1 MTSTAPIIFG
11 SLPETRTDMVMHD
24 EQFLTL
30 LDPIVPKDIEG
41 ASRDPDAYRHDYPLD
56 QPLEIE
62 QAHQASVTV
71 SEEDLVTPHQK
82 SPADMM
88 SIFDESDHSAATELE
103 LPKYQLPVRGAQP
116 GPILVDDRDSSSMNI
131 MPGHYS
137 SEEEEEEVVG
147 DDARLGRGMASSLH
161 PLQAAQRRPEI
172 TQFIVGQDFEFSA
185 GRFQAFDCDHHE
197 PVFSPQGPQLLSFR
211 RGDFRDAP
219 TG

>member
-1 MTSTAPIIFG
+1 
-11 SLPETRTDMVMHD
+11 MVVMQD
-24 EQFLTL
+24 EHHFLTL
-30 LDPIVPKDIEG
+30 LNPIVPKDIEG
-41 ASRDPDAYRHDYPLD
+41 ASREPDAYRHDYD

-71 SEEDLVTPHQK
+71 SEEDLVTPHQQ

-88 SIFDESDHSAATELE
+88 SIFDESDHSAAAELE
-103 LPKYQLPVRGAQP
+103 LPKHQLPVRGAQP
-116 GPILVDDRDSSSMNI
+116 GPILVDDRESSI
-131 MPGHYS
+131 ED

-147 DDARLGRGMASSLH
+147 DDARLGRGMANPLH

-185 GRFQAFDCDHHE
+185 GRFQAFDCDDHE
-197 PVFSPQGPQLLSFR
+197 PVFSTHGTHLLSFR